1 MSSSYPTS
9 SYAGTTTAVVVAAA
23 TTAVL
28 SLNSNTHHREQYELN
43 ESSTSFILQHSVK
56 LNSEVVFLNGVT
68 LHSLGNYIDYQISN
82 NTLTLT
88 FIPDIGDILLIS
100 YVIE

>member
-1 MSSSYPTS
+1 MNNMNQRGFGASQSSFAGSAGSSSGS
-9 SYAGTTTAVVVAAA
+9 
-23 TTAVL
+23 
-28 SLNSNTHHREQYELN
+28 NSNTYNREQYELN
-43 ESSTSFILQHSVK
+43 ESSITFILQNSVR

-68 LHSLGNYIDYQISN
+68 LHSFGNYIDYQISD

-100 YVIE
+100 YVIDE